1 MATIFT
7 LKFTL
12 KSLIRYTHH
21 LLTEIGAAMTALTAT
36 AAEARTNFSRIASAV
51 SATGERVTV
60 FKNSKPWVVI
70 APSDEA
76 DADYLELVRS
86 GILEGRE
93 QIAAGLGIEGTDALR
108 AAVAEIRAQHD

>member
-1 MATIFT
+1 M
-7 LKFTL
+7 
-12 KSLIRYTHH
+12 
-21 LLTEIGAAMTALTAT
+21 
-36 AAEARTNFSRIASAV
+36 
-51 SATGERVTV
+51 
-60 FKNSKPWVVI
+60 I
-70 APSDEA
+70 APADEA